1 MKIISWNFH
10 GLGNDAVV
18 WGLLD
23 LEKRE
28 DPDILFLAETKID
41 NRRIEKFRWM
51 LGLPNMLSKP
61 CVGKSGGIALFW
73 RKGLDVTPQ
82 AILKYDI
89 VVVNSEKGSWRF
101 TGLYGEP
108 HSDKKDTTWRA
119 LRVLNVRPGPWL
131 RMGNFNEILYQHEKQ
146 GGAARAQR
154 CMDKFRDVLEECGL
168 DNLGYTG
175 DIFTWRNHRHKAE
188 GYIRDRLDRTVA
200 NMEWR
205 DLFPGY
211 EVINGEQRHSDH
223 RPVILVL
230 DGKNNVIAWGPNT
243 NVFKFEVRWIQ

>member
-154 CMDKFRDVLEECGL
+154 
-168 DNLGYTG
+168 
-175 DIFTWRNHRHKAE
+175 
-188 GYIRDRLDRTVA
+188 LDRAVA